1 MFEFDSMEP
10 ETLVEPEALMSL
22 GREARSSAAA
32 STPIRALPFKRPLL
46 LTADTSVAEA
56 ARRMMEEDA
65 RAALIVSGDSVLGI
79 VTENDVW
86 RAMTVHFA
94 G

>member
-1 MFEFDSMEP
+1 MFEYDTIEP
-10 ETLVEPEALMSL
+10 ATLVEPETLI
-22 GREARSSAAA
+22 SSAAA
-32 STPIRALPFKRPLL
+32 AGRSAAGTTPIRALPMKRPLL

-65 RAALIVSGDSVLGI
+65 RAALIVSGESVLGV

-86 RAMTVHFA
+86 RAMTVHFS

>member
-1 MFEFDSMEP
+1 MFEYDSMEP
-10 ETLVEPEALMSL
+10 EALVEPETLIAAAA
-22 GREARSSAAA
+22 GRSAAGT
-32 STPIRALPFKRPLL
+32 TPIRALPMKRPLL

-65 RAALIVSGDSVLGI
+65 RAALIVSGDSVLGV

-86 RAMTVHFA
+86 RAMTVHFS